1 MPLDFSTILDLVG
14 TGVKVYGA
22 LQAGQDA
29 GDMYDAQAASSYTE
43 ARRALVDAA
52 AYRDTSQIQAFKIR
66 RQGGDV
72 VSQARAAYGASNVN
86 VNTGTAADVQVE
98 IGKRAN
104 EDALNAIL
112 LGERQAQR
120 LEDQAEASVIE
131 AAAFGKA
138 GRNAQKGAN
147 RTAIAN
153 AISGGASAW
162 SKWSTN
168 P

>member
-1 MPLDFSTILDLVG
+1 MAFDLSTIFDLVG

-22 LQAGQDA
+22 LSAGQDA
-29 GDMYDAQAASSYTE
+29 ADMYDAQATSSLTE

-52 AYRDTSQIQAFKIR
+52 SYRDVAGIQAGKTR

-72 VSQARAAYGASNVN
+72 VSQARAAYGASGVN
-86 VNTGTAADVQVE
+86 VNTGTAADVQAE
-98 IGKRAN
+98 IAKRAD
-104 EDALNAIL
+104 EDALNTIL

-120 LEDQAEASVIE
+120 LEDVAAASIDE
-131 AAAFGKA
+131 AAQFGKA
-138 GRNAQKGAN
+138 GRNAVKSAN

-162 SKWSTN
+162 SKWKTD